1 MSLQASEPEAPTTN
15 YFLGALS
22 ALRRQR
28 GKIRLPDDHR
38 DDCLTADLASSSLG
52 LGLKNYRERF
62 EGLLLRIL
70 EQHNLENED
79 IELLPPEKAQLLH
92 DNLEE
97 LCVRLS
103 EVAND
108 DLQCSITGENTPP
121 HTLPEVLTKYLRLE
135 KMLSR
140 AEQSKG
146 PLELASGSTKSLFK
160 LDTIDVARSAHSV
173 VKKFAGTLDSL
184 HDKYANTPPR
194 RRHHAPI
201 SRESRKRQTETYP
214 WLQTFDRSYRA
225 YLGPI
230 LDTIHDNFSKC
241 AGSDAADKPRHKILL
256 RLLDIESLNQPLSRL
271 EPDLLLYCHNCRG
284 WQRTECRVHGLVM
297 RLFLTFL
304 MYRC

>member
-1 MSLQASEPEAPTTN
+1 MSLQASEPEAPTRK
-15 YFLGALS
+15 YYLGVLS

-28 GKIRLPDDHR
+28 RKILRLPDDPR
-38 DDCLTADLASSSLG
+38 DDCLTADPASSSLA
-52 LGLKNYRERF
+52 LGLRNYRELF

-79 IELLPPEKAQLLH
+79 IDLLPPEKAQLLH
-92 DNLEE
+92 DNLGE

-108 DLQCSITGENTPP
+108 ELQCSTTGGNTPP
-121 HTLPEVLTKYLRLE
+121 HMLPVVAAKYLRLE

-184 HDKYANTPPR
+184 HGIYANTPPR
-194 RRHHAPI
+194 RRHHA

-214 WLQTFDRSYRA
+214 WLQKFDGSYRA

-230 LDTIHDNFSKC
+230 LDTIHDDFSKC
-241 AGSDAADKPRHKILL
+241 AGSDAADKPLHKILL
-256 RLLDIESLNQPLSRL
+256 RLLDIESLDQPLSRL
-271 EPDLLLYCHNCRG
+271 KPDLLLYCHNCRG
-284 WQRTECRVHGLVM
+284 WQRTECQVHRLVM

-304 MYRC
+304 MHRC